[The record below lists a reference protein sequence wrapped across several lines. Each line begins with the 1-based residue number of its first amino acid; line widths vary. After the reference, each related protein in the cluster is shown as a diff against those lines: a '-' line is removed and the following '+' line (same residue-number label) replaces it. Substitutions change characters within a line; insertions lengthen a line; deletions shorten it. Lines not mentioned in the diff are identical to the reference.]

1 MDPLLDDTVFMGTK
15 WMMAGADAVVRLY
28 SGAHHGFNGLKPE
41 QSKEAER
48 VNLDVKTFISDMK
61 ASWMDVESSTC

>member
-15 WMMAGADAVVRLY
+15 WMMAGADAV
-28 SGAHHGFNGLKPE
+28 GAHHGFNGLKPE